1 MLRRAL
7 LTTFVVGGLVAASMG
22 TAGAATVSPST
33 WAPKFCTAVLQY
45 QSTISQQSDS
55 LSTTL
60 TDVTDLTT
68 GRDQIVAYLDA
79 MEDAATTAKQ
89 QLQKAGAPSSPNGPK
104 IAKTFVA
111 GLGASAKLFANAKAD
126 AAKLSTTDASAF
138 KTDGKQVGQ
147 ALSDAAEQ
155 LSKRFSGIGKL
166 DTGKKLE
173 GAVKA
178 APVCAPLL

>member
-7 LTTFVVGGLVAASMG
+7 LTTLVVGGLFAASFG
-22 TAGAATVSPST
+22 TAAAATVSPST
-33 WAPKFCTAVLQY
+33 WAPKFCTAVVQY

-55 LSTTL
+55 LSTAL
-60 TDVTDLTT
+60 TDVTDLKT
-68 GRDQIVAYLDA
+68 GRDQIVAYLGA
-79 MEDAATTAKQ
+79 MQDAATTAKQ
-89 QLQKAGAPSSPNGPK
+89 QLQKAGAPSSANGTK

-138 KTDGKQVGQ
+138 KTKGKQVGQ
-147 ALSDAAEQ
+147 ALSDAGDQ
-155 LSKRFSGIGKL
+155 LSKRFSGIPKL

-173 GAVKA
+173 TAVKA
-178 APVCAPLL
+178 APECAPLL